1 MTIFEILGV
10 IAVNNNKANKNID
23 ETGRK
28 ANDLQARMSHA
39 FTSIGKGALACGKFV
54 AKGMM
59 AISAAGS
66 AAAAALLKSSIGAY
80 AEYEQLQGGVKKL
93 FGDDA
98 AKTVMENA
106 QKAFK
111 TAGLSANEY
120 MQTVT
125 SFSASLISDL
135 GKDTAAAAEL
145 SDMAIQD
152 MSDNANT
159 FGTDITMIQNA
170 YQGFAKDNY
179 TLLDNLKLGYGGT
192 QEEMARLINDS
203 GVMGK
208 TFKATAKNIDEVSF
222 AKIIEAIHV
231 VQGEMEITGTTAN
244 EASGTIE
251 GSFNMWKASWSNLMT
266 GMAGDENIEP
276 LVDSFFG
283 ATQDV
288 VSNIGK
294 VLPKIGKNVKVAI
307 ASVGQLIDSGIEN
320 HVWPVIQAWSKFTL
334 GIELPEWETFKTNV
348 STWWTNTVTQIGEVC
363 PWTLKCLGITELT
376 EEDVKAMQAWWDG
389 VYEKIVSICEWF
401 LNPELPDPKKVIN
414 DIMAWWEKVK
424 KGIKLVLGFTVQREQ
439 VINDHYNAQQNTA
452 AAIGDVVTQQTGS
465 EGAGAQAEQNVL
477 NFANN
482 PDNNVNWGMLI
493 QSLFPGAATGLDR
506 VPFDNYVV
514 RLHKDEAVLN
524 ATNAEAWRKGGTKNL
539 EVKMDN
545 MINLLQQLIFNT
557 GKNHTIQLDNGLL
570 VGQLLPAIDSGL
582 GTIASRKSRRG

>member
-1 MTIFEILGV
+1 
-10 IAVNNNKANKNID
+10 
-23 ETGRK
+23 
-28 ANDLQARMSHA
+28 
-39 FTSIGKGALACGKFV
+39 
-54 AKGMM
+54 MM

-135 GKDTAAAAEL
+135 GKDTVAAAEL

-192 QEEMARLINDS
+192 KEEMARLINDS

-208 TFKATAKNIDEVSF
+208 TFKATAKNIDDVSF

-244 EASGTIE
+244 EASDTIE

-307 ASVGQLIDSGIEN
+307 ASVGQLIDSGMEN
-320 HVWPVIQAWSKFTL
+320 HVWPVIQDWSKFTL

-348 STWWTNTVTQIGEVC
+348 STWWTNTVTQIGEIC
-363 PWTLKCLGITELT
+363 SWTLKCLGITELT
-376 EEDVKAMQAWWDG
+376 VEDVKAMQAWWDG

-452 AAIGDVVTQQTGS
+452 ASIGDVVTQQTGI
-465 EGAGAQAEQNVL
+465 EELGAQAEQNVL

-539 EVKMDN
+539 EAKMDN

-557 GKNHTIQLDNGLL
+557 GKNHTIQLENGLL